1 MTVSVRPIEGQDRV
15 WIRDMLRQRW
25 GGETMASRGETYD
38 ASSLPGFVALDDRGS
53 RVGMVTYRVLADQC
67 CDIGVIEALIE
78 GAGIGTSL
86 LDAVAEI
93 ACGELGCS
101 KLRAITT
108 NDNERALAWYR
119 KRGFSVVEVRR
130 GAVDEARRELKPTI
144 PNANAHGV
152 VISDEI
158 ELERDL

>member
-1 MTVSVRPIEGQDRV
+1 
-15 WIRDMLRQRW
+15 
-25 GGETMASRGETYD
+25 MASRGETFD
-38 ASSLPGFVALDDRGS
+38 ASSLPGFVAVDDKGS

-86 LDAVAEI
+86 LDAVADM

-101 KLRAITT
+101 RLRAITT

-144 PNANAHGV
+144 SNANAHGV
-152 VISDEI
+152 LIRDEI
-158 ELERDL
+158 ELERAL